1 LTNHSIDEEGV
12 PGLAYRRQRQMLVD
26 YFAEDL
32 RQENQ
37 HLAALPTAASLIRMA
52 SKENIA
58 SIQDLSPQYT
68 LQESFH
74 IPSCEILLP
83 PEAESS
89 SAPPSAASSPLEHSR
104 LARRWLK
111 GISDRDGETPSMLDL
126 QVLVS
131 SLAVNAQSSP
141 TSIVPSGPDFPYVHE

>member
-1 LTNHSIDEEGV
+1 
-12 PGLAYRRQRQMLVD
+12 MLVD
-26 YFAEDL
+26 DFAEDF

-37 HLAALPTAASLIRMA
+37 HLAALPTAASLIRLA

-58 SIQDLSPQYT
+58 SIQDWSPQY
-68 LQESFH
+68 
-74 IPSCEILLP
+74 ILLP

-131 SLAVNAQSSP
+131 SLAAQSSP

>member
-1 LTNHSIDEEGV
+1 MLADE
-12 PGLAYRRQRQMLVD
+12 
-26 YFAEDL
+26 FAEDF

-37 HLAALPTAASLIRMA
+37 HLAALPTAASLIRLA

-58 SIQDLSPQYT
+58 SIKDWSPQYT
-68 LQESFH
+68 LQESSLRPDKPRWPRQ

-111 GISDRDGETPSMLDL
+111 GISNRDGETPSMLDL